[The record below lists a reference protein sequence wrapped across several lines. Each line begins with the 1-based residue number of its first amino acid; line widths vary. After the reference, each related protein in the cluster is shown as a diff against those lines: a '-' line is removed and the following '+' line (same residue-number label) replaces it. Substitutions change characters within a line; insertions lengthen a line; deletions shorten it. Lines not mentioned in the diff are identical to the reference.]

1 MLLTPQSV
9 ELLAPAGTWDVLEAA
24 VAAGADAVYL
34 GGKRF
39 NMRLHR
45 TDTNFDDEKLARAV
59 KYAHSHNVRLY
70 VTVNNLL
77 SEREIPGMRDYL
89 KLLDQI
95 QPDALIVQDLAI
107 PELARELNLTVPLH
121 ASVMMNTHNEHSV
134 KALMDYGI
142 TRVVTNRELTLAQL
156 MLLKERTGIELE
168 YFIHGDMCVAH
179 SGQCYHSGIVFG
191 QSSNRGRC
199 LKPCR
204 WSFQLI
210 DSATGQ
216 AVATDDPGPYKLAM
230 KDMCMYTALPQLI
243 QAGVCSFKIEGRM
256 RTADFVSRIVKLY
269 RRAIDRYIADPT
281 GYTFDLA
288 DWQELHTYRSRDFST
303 CYALGNP
310 GASSIGYTGE
320 REPRF
325 FSQAV
330 KEAGLAANTAT
341 SPLRAAATAT
351 NMSMNLPLT
360 HPPTLAVRVASLDA
374 LSAAFENGADIAYIG
389 GEAFKP
395 TPPLTL
401 QDLEAAIHMAEK
413 HSAQVIVTTP
423 RVTMEQESGEL
434 EQFFAGLGNLNPHGI
449 MVSNSG
455 MLRLA
460 RSVSNLPVQ
469 ADFSFNL
476 FNHLAVNW
484 LKNNGASKAAI
495 SLEATYEQIA
505 EMAKN
510 SQLPLEVIVHGAIEA
525 MVLDHCVPAAVL
537 DRTGA
542 HPCQHVCSAKNY
554 SLLDNAGERHDIKI
568 DQYCRNHIL
577 FAKDLCL
584 LPHLQALMSAGISH
598 YRIEGQDY
606 SPELVGLITATYRE
620 ELDKLAANEQYTF
633 DKTLVEK
640 LAAASPR
647 ELGIGAFRYR
657 LSR

>member
-9 ELLAPAGTWDVLEAA
+9 ELLAPVGTWDVLEAA

-59 KYAHSHNVRLY
+59 KYAHAHNVRLY
-70 VTVNNLL
+70 VTVNNLI

-89 KLLDQI
+89 KLLNQI
-95 QPDALIVQDLAI
+95 QPDSLIVQDLAI
-107 PELARELNLTVPLH
+107 LELAREMNITVPLH

-142 TRVVTNRELTLAQL
+142 TRVVTNRELTLTQL
-156 MLLKERTGIELE
+156 TLLKERTGIELE

-204 WSFQLI
+204 WPFKLI
-210 DSATGQ
+210 ESTTGQ
-216 AVATDDPGPYKLAM
+216 TVTTNDPGPFKLAM
-230 KDMCMYTALPQLI
+230 KDMCMYTALPELI

-281 GYTFDLA
+281 GYTLDTT
-288 DWQELHTYRSRDFST
+288 DWQELHDYRSRDFST

-310 GASSIGYTGE
+310 GANSIGYTGE

-330 KEAGLAANTAT
+330 KEAGLTTNAVIPIIN
-341 SPLRAAATAT
+341 AAAVSSSESR
-351 NMSMNLPLT
+351 NRPLPQRL
-360 HPPTLAVRVASLDA
+360 TLAVRVANLDT
-374 LSAAFENGADIAYIG
+374 LSAAFKNGADIAYIG

-395 TPPLTL
+395 NIPLTL
-401 QDLEAAIHMAEK
+401 KDIETAVDLAKEHD
-413 HSAQVIVTTP
+413 AQVIVTTP
-423 RVTMEQESGEL
+423 RITMERESSEL
-434 EQFFAGLGNLNPHGI
+434 EQFFASLETIKPHGL

-460 RSVSNLPVQ
+460 HHTLTLPIQ

-476 FNHLAVNW
+476 FNHLTTAW
-484 LKNNGASKAAI
+484 LKANGATKATI
-495 SLEATYEQIA
+495 SLEATYEQIVELA
-505 EMAKN
+505 QT
-510 SQLPLEVIVHGAIEA
+510 SHLPLEMIVHGAIEA
-525 MVLDHCVPAAVL
+525 MVLDHCVPSAVL
-537 DRTGA
+537 EGTATR
-542 HPCQHVCSAKNY
+542 PCHNLCCDQTY
-554 SLLDNAGERHDIKI
+554 SLADSAGERHEIKI

-584 LPHLQALMSAGISH
+584 LPHLPALISAGISH
-598 YRIEGQDY
+598 YRIEGQCY
-606 SPELVGLITATYRE
+606 TPELVGLITATYRE
-620 ELDKLAANEQYTF
+620 ELDKLASNDKYIF
-633 DKTLVEK
+633 DKKLIEK

-657 LSR
+657 VSR

>member
-1 MLLTPQSV
+1 MRLTPQSV
-9 ELLAPAGTWDVLEAA
+9 ELLAPVGTWEVLEAA

-45 TDTNFDDEKLARAV
+45 TDTNFDDEKLARAI
-59 KYAHSHNVRLY
+59 KYAHDRNVRLY
-70 VTVNNLL
+70 ITVNNLI

-89 KLLDQI
+89 KLLNQL

-107 PELARELNLTVPLH
+107 LELARELNITVPLH
-121 ASVMMNTHNEHSV
+121 ASVMMNTHNEHSIRT
-134 KALMDYGI
+134 LMDYGI
-142 TRVVTNRELTLAQL
+142 TRVVTNRELTLTQL
-156 MLLKERTGIELE
+156 TLLKERTGIELE

-204 WSFQLI
+204 WPYQLI
-210 DSATGQ
+210 DTATGQ
-216 AVATDDPGPYKLAM
+216 AVTASDPGPYKLAM
-230 KDMCMYTALPQLI
+230 KDMCMYNALPELI

-256 RTADFVSRIVKLY
+256 RTADFVSRVVKIY
-269 RRAIDRYIADPT
+269 RQAIDRYIADPT
-281 GYTFDLA
+281 GYSFDA
-288 DWQELHTYRSRDFST
+288 ASWQELYDYRSRDFST

-330 KEAGLAANTAT
+330 TEAGITVTPA
-341 SPLRAAATAT
+341 
-351 NMSMNLPLT
+351 LPAI
-360 HPPTLAVRVASLDA
+360 HPPVPEVTKRPALAVRVAGLDA
-374 LSAAFENGADIAYIG
+374 LTAAFENGADTAYLG

-395 TPPLTL
+395 NKPLTL
-401 QDLEAAIHMAEK
+401 KDIEQAVSLAEK
-413 HSAQVIVTTP
+413 YNTQVIVTTP
-423 RVTMEQESGEL
+423 RITMEREAGEL
-434 EQFFAGLGNLNPHGI
+434 EQFFACLDTIKPHGL

-460 RSVSNLPVQ
+460 RQTTNLPVQ

-476 FNHLAVNW
+476 FNHLTTAW
-484 LKNNGASKAAI
+484 LKTNGASKVTI

-505 EMAKN
+505 ELAQTSK
-510 SQLPLEVIVHGAIEA
+510 LPLELIVHGALEA
-525 MVLDHCVPAAVL
+525 MVLDHCVPSAVL
-537 DRTGA
+537 KETSA
-542 HPCQHVCSAKNY
+542 HAHSQLYPQHHY
-554 SLLDNAGERHDIKI
+554 SLLDSAGERHDIKI
-568 DQYCRNHIL
+568 DQYSRNHIL

-584 LPHLQALMSAGISH
+584 LPHLPALISAGVSN
-598 YRIEGQDY
+598 YRIEGQHY
-606 SPELVGLITATYRE
+606 SPELVGLLTATYRA
-620 ELDKLAANEQYTF
+620 ELDRLNAGNNNNVDRAIINRLAT
-633 DKTLVEK
+633 
-640 LAAASPR
+640 ASPR

-657 LSR
+657 ISR